1 MTASPW
7 SYTFTDLTSGRIIE
21 ELPLYGVDCYTTFNA
36 AGTFK
41 GSCNLGDRRV
51 LADGTILRS
60 AAGLNWSECIAEGRV
75 CLYVSLNERIV
86 WAGIVWQTDYYDDR
100 TELIIQGNEFISYY
114 QARLILATNAGNPA
128 WTAPG
133 VDQTRMIRDI
143 VTYTQADA
151 NTLPITVTGPTSTV
165 TRQLTI
171 NPYDLK
177 KASDVIDQLMQLADG
192 VDYNTNAQWVGGR
205 PQNFLNLYWPQVGRT
220 AAASGLVFEK
230 PGNITKYRWPRDGT
244 LGPVTDM
251 IETGAGTGAT
261 ILTSHAVNQQLLTA
275 GYPHLFTTAA
285 RKDITNTN
293 HLASYAKADLGR
305 LTEPVS
311 LPLIN
316 IRISQAAGETADPPL
331 GSWQEG
337 DWCRVRILD
346 ERFPAPGLDQNLRIT
361 RTQMKPGDDGFD
373 DCVLTLSTV

>member
-1 MTASPW
+1 MTSPW
-7 SYTFTDLTSGRIIE
+7 SYIFTDIRSGRIIE
-21 ELPLYGVDCYTTFNA
+21 QLPLYGVDCYTTFNA

-41 GSCNLGDRRV
+41 GSLNIGDRQV
-51 LADGTILRS
+51 LNDGTILRS
-60 AAGLNWSECIAEGRV
+60 AQGLNWRECIAEGRV
-75 CLYVSLNERIV
+75 ALYVDLNGRIV

-100 TELIIQGNEFISYY
+100 NELIIQANEFMSYY
-114 QARLILATNAGNPA
+114 QARLILTTNAGNPA

-133 VDQTRMIRDI
+133 VDQTKMVRDI
-143 VTYTQADA
+143 VAYTQRDA
-151 NTLPITVTGPTSTV
+151 NTLPIIVTGPTATV
-165 TRQLTI
+165 TRQLKI
-171 NPYDLK
+171 NAYDMK

-192 VDYNTNAQWVGGR
+192 IDYNTSAQWVNGR
-205 PQNFLNLYWPQVGRT
+205 PQNFLNLYYPQVGRT

-251 IETGAGTGAT
+251 VETGAGTGAT
-261 ILTSHAVNQQLLTA
+261 MVFTHVVNQPLLDA
-275 GYPHLFTTAA
+275 GYPHLFSYVA
-285 RKDITNTN
+285 RKDIPWSAV
-293 HLASYAKADLGR
+293 LANYALADLAR

-316 IRISQAAGETADPPL
+316 IRISTASGETGDPVL

-361 RTQMKPGDDGFD
+361 RTQMKPGDDGND
-373 DCVLTLSTV
+373 DCILTLSTV